1 MQRYTIEDI
10 NSLKNKKEK
19 NSRIRRIIIYILIIP
34 LILYN
39 VIILFQ
45 VFFYG
50 NTTPDIFG
58 YKTFVIISGSM
69 IPTLNIGDIAVVKN
83 LDKNDVKIGDVIS
96 YREGNAVITHRV
108 TSITEDGQ
116 YKTKGDANNKE
127 DINNVPVENIEG
139 VFSFKISKLGYLILF
154 IQNKFGIITIAVI
167 LYILYANNK
176 KKEEKIFIRKEKRRI
191 FDNINE
197 R

>member
-19 NSRIRRIIIYILIIP
+19 NSRVRRIIIYILIIP

-58 YKTFVIISGSM
+58 YKTFGIISGSM
-69 IPTLNIGDIAVVKN
+69 TPTLNIGDIAVVKN
-83 LDKNDVKIGDVIS
+83 LDKKIVKS
-96 YREGNAVITHRV
+96 M
-108 TSITEDGQ
+108 
-116 YKTKGDANNKE
+116 K
-127 DINNVPVENIEG
+127 
-139 VFSFKISKLGYLILF
+139 F
-154 IQNKFGIITIAVI
+154 IIYSGII
-167 LYILYANNK
+167 
-176 KKEEKIFIRKEKRRI
+176 
-191 FDNINE
+191 
-197 R
+197 